1 MSTINESSSTVHHG
15 LWLVATPIGNL
26 DDISPRSVSVLR
38 ASPIVCC
45 EDTRRSGS
53 LLKHIG
59 ARPERLLVT
68 NEHTEHDVIAT
79 VLEYLANNITVSLI
93 SDAGTPGISD
103 PGEQLVAAVHAAGHK
118 VYATPG
124 PAAFVMAAAIS
135 GLPTTRIAFDGFL
148 PRAGASR
155 RERLTEIARERR
167 TTVLYEAPHRLE
179 RTLVDLASTC
189 DPMRT
194 IVLARELTKLH
205 EELWRGTLEDAVV
218 HVRTTEPRGEYAIV
232 IAPYQADVVEVTD
245 TDIIN
250 ELSQRIQSGL
260 TTRDAI
266 NEVTD
271 ALGVPRK
278 RVYTLAVAL

>member
-1 MSTINESSSTVHHG
+1 
-15 LWLVATPIGNL
+15 
-26 DDISPRSVSVLR
+26 
-38 ASPIVCC
+38 
-45 EDTRRSGS
+45 

-103 PGEQLVAAVHAAGHK
+103 PGEQLVAAVHAAGYK

-148 PRAGASR
+148 PRAGAAR

-189 DPMRT
+189 DPTRT

-205 EELWRGTLEDAVV
+205 EDLWRGTLEDALV
-218 HVRTTEPRGEYAIV
+218 HVRATDPRGEYAIV
-232 IAPYQADVVEVTD
+232 IAPYQTEVLEITD
-245 TDIIN
+245 TDIVN
-250 ELSQRIQSGL
+250 ELTQRIQSGL

-271 ALGVPRK
+271 ALGIPRK